1 MLGGNCREEDD
12 LVYERLVLR
21 VGRQER
27 LQGAQERAEVTLWN
41 RAFADEDEPKM
52 ILPTGQ
58 VLIGKE
64 AEVGTVVSDD
74 DSATGYRP
82 RELIQISQPTRAK
95 VMGANH
101 TETTLSKAAADNRA
115 DLLVEEQPHGLG
127 ELEGRDRLHCLGFH
141 GIRKGNPLLNFVGVS
156 PGVP

>member
-1 MLGGNCREEDD
+1 MLGGNCREEGD

-21 VGRQER
+21 VGCQER
-27 LQGAQERAEVTLWN
+27 LQGTKERAEVTLRN

-58 VLIGKE
+58 VLIGQE
-64 AEVGTVVSDD
+64 AEVGDVVSDD
-74 DSATGYRP
+74 DSATCYRP

-101 TETTLSKAAADNRA
+101 IETPLSKAAADNRA
-115 DLLVEEQPHGLG
+115 DLLVEKQPHGLG
-127 ELEGRDRLHCLGFH
+127 ELEGRDRPHRLGFH
-141 GIRKGNPLLNFVGVS
+141 GIREGNPLLNSVGVS